1 MLNIVL
7 YIIILLVLYNIIY
20 NIYYYIIYIILYNT
34 YYARVYT
41 CVRAYARMRVRVS
54 VGSICNTISKADI
67 IFDTLIDIYYLATV
81 CNYKAVFIMTNSCEL
96 KVGGAGSNSPA

>member
-1 MLNIVL
+1 MCACVCA
-7 YIIILLVLYNIIY
+7 
-20 NIYYYIIYIILYNT
+20 
-34 YYARVYT
+34 YACTCAYT
-41 CVRAYARMRVRVS
+41 CVRVS

-81 CNYKAVFIMTNSCEL
+81 CNYKTVFIMTDSCEL